1 MSNIIFEGLLDKI
14 NVSTNNIN
22 SYFNNADSYDRNISN
37 IFEKIPKYNIIIY
50 IFLIFLIF
58 NFVSKL
64 TIRSNEVLVFL
75 ISTLLIYFLVNKDYS
90 DFINYTN
97 NKKLQLDFLNKLI
110 FNNENYTLASKN
122 YSLNMT
128 SENIS
133 YLHLNPLIVQ
143 FFYNI
148 RAYKDYNISAYIN
161 SILSANTIIGLDFQS
176 NIGINRTYLNY
187 ELATEETK
195 KSMNELN
202 SMIYNAPST
211 IVSFNKLNDSLSIL
225 HKLLNQLLINMATKF
240 KNDNK
245 LNDINLNRMPDNFYD
260 AYFFISADDTKT
272 KEYMSAFNMY

>member
-14 NVSTNNIN
+14 NVSINNIN

-37 IFEKIPKYNIIIY
+37 IFDKLPKYNIIIY
-50 IFLIFLIF
+50 IFIIFLIF
-58 NFVSKL
+58 NFVNRL
-64 TIRSNEVLVFL
+64 TIRNNEILVFL

-110 FNNENYTLASKN
+110 FNNETYKVASKN
-122 YSLNMT
+122 YSLNINR
-128 SENIS
+128 ENIS

-148 RAYKDYNISAYIN
+148 RDYKDYNISAYIN
-161 SILSANTIIGLDFQS
+161 SILSANTVIGLEFQS

-187 ELATEETK
+187 ELSIEETK

-202 SMIYNAPST
+202 SMIYNTPST
-211 IVSFNKLNDSLSIL
+211 LLSFNKLNDSLTML

-245 LNDINLNRMPDNFYD
+245 LNDINLHSMPDNFYD
-260 AYFFISADDTKT
+260 SYFIISDNDTKT
-272 KEYMSAFNMY
+272 KGYMSAFNMY